1 MIDEDEQKY
10 IRYSWFSYDPAVES
24 KAKQL
29 AELWRDDNTPK
40 RRSKRDFE
48 SAFNV
53 ILTAVEM
60 LSGYDDNLLRIPVD
74 NNL

>member
-1 MIDEDEQKY
+1 MIDEDEQMY

-29 AELWRDDNTPK
+29 AELWRDDKTPL
-40 RRSKRDFE
+40 RRSKRDFG

-53 ILTAVEM
+53 ILTAV
-60 LSGYDDNLLRIPVD
+60 
-74 NNL
+74 